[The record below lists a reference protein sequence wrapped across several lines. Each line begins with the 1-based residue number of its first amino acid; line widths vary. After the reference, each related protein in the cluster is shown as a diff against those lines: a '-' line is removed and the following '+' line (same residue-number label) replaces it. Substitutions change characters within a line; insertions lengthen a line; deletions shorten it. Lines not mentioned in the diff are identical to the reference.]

1 MKFNITQEDVLAFCD
16 EMEEVQDAIIDN
28 PEDDIVHPMNPCHY
42 NGCIFSAFEIGK
54 DFFVEV

>member
-1 MKFNITQEDVLAFCD
+1 MLAFCD